1 MKKEEIF
8 DYIVDHMSA
17 IYRAKN
23 SDYGDSVSDTY
34 NKFGD
39 ISFLVRISDK
49 YNRLVS
55 LTNNEQ
61 NQQVQDE
68 KLEDTILDMANY
80 CILWLIE
87 RQLKNK

>member
-8 DYIVDHMSA
+8 DYIVDHMSDT
-17 IYRAKN
+17 YRSKN
-23 SDYGDSVSDTY
+23 SDYGDSVGDTY

-68 KLEDTILDMANY
+68 KLEDTILDLANY
-80 CILWLIE
+80 CVLWLIE
-87 RQLKNK
+87 RQLKNN

>member
-8 DYIVDHMSA
+8 DYIVDHMSDT
-17 IYRAKN
+17 YRAKN
-23 SDYGDSVSDTY
+23 SDYGDSVGDTY

-49 YNRLVS
+49 YNRLLS

-87 RQLKNK
+87 RQLKNN

>member
-8 DYIVDHMSA
+8 DYIVDHMSDT
-17 IYRAKN
+17 YRTKN
-23 SDYGDSVSDTY
+23 SDYGDSVGDTY

-49 YNRLVS
+49 YNRLLS

-87 RQLKNK
+87 RQLKNN

>member
-17 IYRAKN
+17 TYRAKN
-23 SDYGDSVSDTY
+23 SDYGDSVGDTY

>member
-8 DYIVDHMSA
+8 DYIVDHMSTT
-17 IYRAKN
+17 YRAKN
-23 SDYGDSVSDTY
+23 SDYGDSVGDTY